1 LAVQEEALVDLVYQ
15 LPKEVLR
22 TQAVLVFPF
31 QSQVHRPHMQQAE
44 MAILT
49 GQHRNSLQVLLE
61 QVTEVALD
69 LQVVQV

>member
-15 LPKEVLR
+15 LPKEVLL

-31 QSQVHRPHMQQAE
+31 QSQVHRPRMQQVE

-61 QVTEVALD
+61 QVMEVALD

>member
-15 LPKEVLR
+15 LPKEVLL

-31 QSQVHRPHMQQAE
+31 QSQVHRPHMQQAG

>member
-1 LAVQEEALVDLVYQ
+1 
-15 LPKEVLR
+15 
-22 TQAVLVFPF
+22 
-31 QSQVHRPHMQQAE
+31 MQQAE

-49 GQHRNSLQVLLE
+49 RQHRNSLQVLLE